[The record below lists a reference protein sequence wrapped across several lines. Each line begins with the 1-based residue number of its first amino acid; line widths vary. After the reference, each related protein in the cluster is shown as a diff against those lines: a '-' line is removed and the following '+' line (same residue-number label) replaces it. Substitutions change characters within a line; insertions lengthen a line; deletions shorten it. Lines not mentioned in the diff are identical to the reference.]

1 MAELTFIEMV
11 KNTFFTIVDSE
22 VFTLLLFEIAIILV
36 TLVFSKLMDKK
47 VVRNTGIIAS
57 LIVLV
62 FYLSNYFNTV
72 VSFVNNVAT
81 RLIELI
87 YFPTTLEFVLMIL
100 VSFGIMAATLLNKKS
115 GKVLKVINSIVP
127 FIVSLI
133 LFTIIEFITMNNIP
147 FDEFSVFTDSTLT
160 SLYQLGMSLFITWI
174 IGLIIYSVDMYLIKK
189 VSLNKNVDTNEDLS
203 LVTVKLPASLEVEA
217 EDLDIDLDLEEEIEL
232 PRLKGE
238 VKGM

>member
-62 FYLSNYFNTV
+62 FSLSYYFNTV

-81 RLIELI
+81 RLI
-87 YFPTTLEFVLMIL
+87 EFVLMIL
-100 VSFGIMAATLLNKKS
+100 VSFGIMAATLLNKNS